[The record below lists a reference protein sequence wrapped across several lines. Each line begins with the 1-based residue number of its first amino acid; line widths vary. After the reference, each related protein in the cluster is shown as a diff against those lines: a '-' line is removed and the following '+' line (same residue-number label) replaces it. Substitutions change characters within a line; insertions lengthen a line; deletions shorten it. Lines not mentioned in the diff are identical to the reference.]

1 MANELPYFKFVIQA
15 WQNGKISLESYE
27 LKGLFIEVCGYLWIN
42 DCNITL
48 AMLKKKY
55 SNATALLD
63 ELINLGILKHE
74 KRHDKVEID
83 FLSRQLLEL
92 SDKRKRMQEAGSKGG
107 KAKAMLKQ
115 NPTNKIREDKIRKDK
130 IVIKETSI
138 PTLDDLILYFIQNGY
153 SEIAAK
159 KAFEYYS
166 VADWKDSKGNKVKN
180 WKQKM
185 QGVWFKPENKIQEN
199 NAQSAMVW

>member
-1 MANELPYFKFVIQA
+1 MANELPYFKFIVQA

-42 DCNITL
+42 DCSVTL

-55 SNATALLD
+55 SNATAMLD
-63 ELINLGILKHE
+63 ELIEVGILKHE

-83 FLSRQLLEL
+83 FLSKQALEL
-92 SDKRKRMQEAGSKGG
+92 NEKRKRLQYAGSKGG
-107 KAKAMLKQ
+107 KAKASVKQ
-115 NPTNKIREDKIRKDK
+115 NSSIKIREDKIREDK
-130 IVIKETSI
+130 NIKKETST
-138 PTLDDLILYFIQNGY
+138 PTLEDLILYFSQNGY

-159 KAFEYYS
+159 KAFDYYS

-185 QGVWFKPENKIQEN
+185 QGVWFKPENKIIESN
-199 NAQSAMVW
+199 SQSQMVW

>member
-42 DCNITL
+42 DCSVTL

-138 PTLDDLILYFIQNGY
+138 PTLDDLILYFSQNGY

-159 KAFEYYS
+159 KAFDYYS

-185 QGVWFKPENKIQEN
+185 QGVWFKPENKIIESN
-199 NAQSAMVW
+199 SQSQMVW